1 MVNTGRAPLA
11 PQSQVDSSKPTPFPP
26 FLTTVAPVTKV
37 GRDYIGL
44 LLAGIVNVTIP
55 AGEIR
60 AEFDSEPINSR
71 WVSSK
76 DPSHSISVLDNVVFD
91 VVR

>member
-1 MVNTGRAPLA
+1 M
-11 PQSQVDSSKPTPFPP
+11 
-26 FLTTVAPVTKV
+26 APVTKV

-76 DPSHSISVLDNVVFD
+76 DPSHSISVSDNVVFD